1 MIARPIPVVPVK
13 PDLKD
18 SVRMAVVEIE
28 RFLAMFYG
36 ADAIHQTQASEAIAG
51 QWLSRLEGFH
61 DEDDFLHLVRDFLSY
76 LSSSG
81 ERSRVSDQLAYY
93 FSGFLPS
100 YGAACIF
107 VDMIADGLA
116 WPEIRAFMHRQA
128 YGNAREYIETFNWT
142 GGEQKAKAEVAA
154 WTAILKT
161 QDGKL
166 RAASSGAIL
175 LAQAQPAPDMP
186 ITDFPANDPFFP
198 KPQPQL
204 RLVPTPQATPVAGGA
219 AAEGTAVTEGGLGE
233 WLAGISGPVLL
244 AVVLAV
250 WPTSLND
257 GEDEA
262 LRKMRAEYER
272 KKQLPIPDVQAR
284 TDAQT
289 DATNNECKA
298 QIERN
303 QKSGAVCENDGY
315 ELMEKTLTYTRL
327 VDPPRGR
334 GLDGLF
340 EKQIPINE
348 PNPMPVSVETPKPG
362 KLVFIPTDRKPP
374 RPEYAYGKPGAT
386 ATYPKFVVFEA
397 KHISKSFEPDDTEG
411 IKKEVKRRLGETCDG
426 TQMSVPWTER
436 RIPHAL
442 NRESS
447 GLTIEEINKKTE
459 DIRADRYA
467 RWIFVCLPGPLGT
480 AWSSR
485 LYVFIDVIEAGI
497 NLEKKPADPASAK
510 PGSSNGY

>member
-1 MIARPIPVVPVK
+1 MIARAIPVMPVK

-18 SVRMAVVEIE
+18 SVRMAVAEIE
-28 RFLAMFYG
+28 RFLAMFHG
-36 ADAIHQTQASEAIAG
+36 AAAIRQTQASEAIAG
-51 QWLSRLEGFH
+51 QWLSRLKGFH
-61 DEDDFLHLVRDFLSY
+61 DDDDFLHLVRDFLSY
-76 LSSSG
+76 LSSGG

-100 YGAACIF
+100 YGTACIF
-107 VDMIADGLA
+107 VDMVADGQT
-116 WPEIRAFMHRQA
+116 WPEVRAFMHRQA
-128 YGNAREYIETFNWT
+128 YGNARAHVETFDWV
-142 GGEQKAKAEVAA
+142 GGEKKAKAEVAA

-161 QDGKL
+161 QDVKL
-166 RAASSGAIL
+166 RAASGGAIL
-175 LAQAQPAPDMP
+175 LAQAQPAPDTP

-198 KPQPQL
+198 RPQPQL
-204 RLVPTPQATPVAGGA
+204 RLVPPMEVPPVAGSA
-219 AAEGTAVTEGGLGE
+219 AAEGAAVAEGGLSE
-233 WLAGISGPVLL
+233 WLAGIGGPVLL
-244 AVVLAV
+244 AVVLALQ
-250 WPTSLND
+250 PTSLND

-272 KKQLPIPDVQAR
+272 RKQLPIPDVQSQ

-289 DATNNECKA
+289 DTTNNACKA

-303 QKSGAVCENDGY
+303 QKNGAVCENDGY
-315 ELMEKTLTYTRL
+315 ELMEKALVYTRL
-327 VDPPRGR
+327 VDPPKGR

-340 EKQIPINE
+340 EKQMPFNE
-348 PNPMPVSVETPKPG
+348 PNPMPVSIETPKPG

-386 ATYPKFVVFEA
+386 ATYPRFVVFEA

-426 TQMSVPWTER
+426 TQVSVPWTER

-442 NRESS
+442 SRESS
-447 GLTIEEINKKTE
+447 GRTIEEINKKAE

-467 RWIFVCLPGPLGT
+467 RWIFACSPGPLGT
-480 AWSSR
+480 ARSSR
-485 LYVFIDVIEAGI
+485 LYVFIDVVEAGM

-510 PGSSNGY
+510 PGSGNGY